1 MNPKQLSFQNTAQ
14 TIIKNLNKRNTQGYY
29 CATKEE
35 TLQKALQ
42 LMPAK
47 SSIGWGGSMSLE
59 EIGLLD
65 AIKQGDYNAIDRT
78 QGDPKEQASKIFLAD
93 YFLMSTNAITLDGE
107 LINIDGR
114 ANRICY
120 LCYGPEHVLIIAGM
134 NKVVPDIENGIKRV
148 RNMATPPNTTRLHKD
163 TPCAKVGRCMDCL
176 APDCIC
182 NQVLVTRRSGQAGRI
197 SVILVGEEL
206 GY

>member
-14 TIIKNLNKRNTQGYY
+14 TIIKNLSKRNMQGYY

-35 TLQKALQ
+35 SLQKALQ

-47 SSIGWGGSMSLE
+47 SSVGWGGSMTLD
-59 EIGLLD
+59 EIGLLE
-65 AIKQGDYNAIDRT
+65 AIKQGDYTAIDRT

-107 LINIDGR
+107 LIYIDGR

-120 LCYGPEHVLIIAGM
+120 LCYGPEHVLIVAGM
-134 NKVVPDIENGIKRV
+134 NKVVSDVESGIKRV

-182 NQVLVTRRSGQAGRI
+182 NQVLVTRRSGQADRI

>member
-14 TIIKNLNKRNTQGYY
+14 TIIKNLNKRNMQGYY

-35 TLQKALQ
+35 ALQKALQ

-47 SSIGWGGSMSLE
+47 SSIGWGGSMTLN

-93 YFLMSTNAITLDGE
+93 YF
-107 LINIDGR
+107 
-114 ANRICY
+114 
-120 LCYGPEHVLIIAGM
+120 
-134 NKVVPDIENGIKRV
+134 
-148 RNMATPPNTTRLHKD
+148 
-163 TPCAKVGRCMDCL
+163 
-176 APDCIC
+176 
-182 NQVLVTRRSGQAGRI
+182 
-197 SVILVGEEL
+197 
-206 GY
+206 

>member
-14 TIIKNLNKRNTQGYY
+14 TIIKNLNKRNMQGYY

-35 TLQKALQ
+35 ALQKALQ

-47 SSIGWGGSMSLE
+47 SAIGWGGSMTLE

-93 YFLMSTNAITLDGE
+93 YFLMSTNAITLDG
-107 LINIDGR
+107 
-114 ANRICY
+114 
-120 LCYGPEHVLIIAGM
+120 
-134 NKVVPDIENGIKRV
+134 
-148 RNMATPPNTTRLHKD
+148 
-163 TPCAKVGRCMDCL
+163 
-176 APDCIC
+176 
-182 NQVLVTRRSGQAGRI
+182 
-197 SVILVGEEL
+197 
-206 GY
+206 

>member
-14 TIIKNLNKRNTQGYY
+14 TIIKNLNKRNMQGYY
-29 CATKEE
+29 CAAKEE
-35 TLQKALQ
+35 ALQKALQ

-47 SSIGWGGSMSLE
+47 SSIGWGGSMTLD

-107 LINIDGR
+107 LIYIDGR

-134 NKVVPDIENGIKRV
+134 NKVVPDIESGIKRV

-182 NQVLVTRRSGQAGRI
+182 NQVLVTRRSGQADRI